1 MRTWALAIAL
11 VLVSVG
17 AYPAALRASDGVPLP
32 GDVRIMP
39 PHPGLSDEA
48 AYLLGTWEG
57 EWRTSLGV
65 EPEAEIL
72 LVVEALNPIKGKARV
87 VYAWNWKTDSP
98 LAPPAHHRLQKGALR
113 IHAISA
119 RHPMGGSQPLPFRIE
134 RQYPTRYGRS
144 RGQNRQ
150 GKADQDGLEADAKLL
165 RLAILR

>member
-11 VLVSVG
+11 VLASIG
-17 AYPAALRASDGVPLP
+17 ATPPAGLASDGAPLP

-39 PHPGLSDEA
+39 PPPGLSDEA

-98 LAPPAHHRLQKGALR
+98 LAPPHTTGHIRGLVEFTQSPPVIRWVGRNHYRFELKDKILHGTVD
-113 IHAISA
+113 HADK
-119 RHPMGGSQPLPFRIE
+119 
-134 RQYPTRYGRS
+134 TGR
-144 RGQNRQ
+144 
-150 GKADQDGLEADAKLL
+150 AKLTKTD
-165 RLAILR
+165 